1 MKIVVEN
8 TQDAKACATALA
20 EYIERTL
27 KASGYL
33 HQQPLEDKSYYPAQ
47 RELLHNLLSWTRR
60 D

>member
-8 TQDAKACATALA
+8 TQDAKACAAALA

-33 HQQPLEDKSYYPAQ
+33 CQQPFEDSYYLTQ
-47 RELLHNLLSWTRR
+47 RELLSNLLSWTRR
-60 D
+60 E